1 MARRGFGSL
10 TIGLTTILALFGC
23 TSAEEPPELEREP
36 KQVGTELD
44 AVDASDLQLPLIVEP
59 LELVEPDWDL
69 DVKHLGDVFLS
80 AGSSEDRLD
89 FSAVDSNGTTLW
101 QAQRP
106 TGCTGFTVT
115 ADSEGK
121 PLAVLT
127 DSASDESCS
136 TEVTASAYDLE
147 SGEQRWGPADVPG
160 PLHGPGTV
168 FSPADDDGE
177 TDDGEAVALDSDSGE
192 VADEES
198 STSRVLGEYQGTIL
212 SVDQDTLSA
221 SDGGDTAWEIPLAD
235 HNWSVEGLTAFPEQ
249 VDGLI
254 HLDAHDGSGP
264 VIDAETG
271 DVLDESA
278 SEIARDANSEM
289 IITRDE
295 QGLTVID
302 ETGTNELP
310 VSLPEPVVLEAAVGG
325 LIYLR
330 EGESLRVHNAATG
343 SIARGYP
350 AEGSGIVAVPDV
362 FTSRGVGT
370 LRAGDRTL
378 LATDRVVEESTE
390 G

>member
-1 MARRGFGSL
+1 MGRGRIL
-10 TIGLTTILALFGC
+10 TLAAGLSTALALLGC
-23 TSAEEPPELEREP
+23 TATEEPPDLEREP

-44 AVDASDLQLPLIVEP
+44 AIDASDLQLPLIVEP

-80 AGSSEDRLD
+80 ARSGDARLG

-115 ADSEGK
+115 ADNEGK

-127 DSASDESCS
+127 DSASDESCT

-147 SGEQRWGPADVPG
+147 TGEQRWGPTEVPG
-160 PLHGPGTV
+160 PMQGPGSL
-168 FSPADDDGE
+168 FSSDDG
-177 TDDGEAVALDSDSGE
+177 DEAVALDPDTGE
-192 VADEES
+192 TVEES
-198 STSRVLGEYQGTIL
+198 SNSRVLGEFQGTIL
-212 SVDQDTLSA
+212 SVDEDTLFA
-221 SDGGDTAWEIPLAD
+221 SDEGKTAWKIPLSDHDWNAD
-235 HNWSVEGLTAFPEQ
+235 GLTAFPDQTE
-249 VDGLI
+249 GLI
-254 HLDAHDGSGP
+254 LLDAQDGSGP
-264 VIDAETG
+264 VIDAESG
-271 DVLDESA
+271 DILDDSA

-289 IITRDE
+289 IITRDR

-302 ETGTNELP
+302 AAGTNELP
-310 VSLPEPVVLEAAVGG
+310 VSLPKSVVLEAAVGG

-330 EGESLRVHNAATG
+330 EGETLRVHNAATG

-350 AEGSGIVAVPDV
+350 AKGSGVVAVPDV
-362 FTSRGVGT
+362 FTSKGLGV

-378 LATDRVVEESTE
+378 LATDRVVEESAE
-390 G
+390 GQR

>member
-1 MARRGFGSL
+1 MARRKLFAL
-10 TIGLTTILALFGC
+10 AATLPMALALLGC
-23 TSAEEPPELEREP
+23 TPVEEPPELER
-36 KQVGTELD
+36 GTRPVDTKLD

-69 DVKHLGDVFLS
+69 DVKHLDDVFLS

-101 QAQRP
+101 QVNRP
-106 TGCTGFTVT
+106 VGCTGFAVT
-115 ADSEGK
+115 ADSEGT

-127 DSASDESCS
+127 DSATDESCS

-147 SGEQRWGPADVPG
+147 SGEQRWGPTDVPG
-160 PLHGPGTV
+160 PLQGPGTV
-168 FSPADDDGE
+168 FSPGDDGGD
-177 TDDGEAVALDSDSGE
+177 TDDGEAVALDSDTGE
-192 VADEES
+192 VADEDS
-198 STSRVLGEYQGTIL
+198 STSRVLGEFQGTFL
-212 SVDQDTLSA
+212 SVGQDTLSA
-221 SDGGDTAWEIPLAD
+221 SDGGDTSWEISLAD
-235 HNWSVEGLTAFPEQ
+235 HGWSVEGLTAFPEQ

-254 HLDAHDGSGP
+254 HLDADDGSGP

-278 SEIARDANSEM
+278 SEIAQDANSET

-302 ETGTNELP
+302 ATGTNELP
-310 VSLPEPVVLEAAVGG
+310 VSLPEPVMLEAAVGG

-330 EGESLRVHNAATG
+330 EGASLRVHNAATG
-343 SIARGYP
+343 SVARGYP
-350 AEGSGIVAVPDV
+350 AEGSGIVAVPDL
-362 FTSRGVGT
+362 FTSQGLGT

-378 LATDRVVEESTE
+378 LATDRVVEESAE
-390 G
+390 R

>member
-1 MARRGFGSL
+1 MTRRGLVSL
-10 TIGLTTILALFGC
+10 TIGLTTTLALLGC
-23 TSAEEPPELEREP
+23 TLAEEPPELEREP
-36 KQVGTELD
+36 KQVDTKLD

-59 LELVEPDWDL
+59 LELVEPGWDL

-80 AGSSEDRLD
+80 ADSSEDRLD

-147 SGEQRWGPADVPG
+147 TGEQKWGPTEVPG
-160 PLHGPGTV
+160 PMQGPGTV
-168 FSPADDDGE
+168 FSLADDDGE

-192 VADEES
+192 VADEDS

-212 SVDQDTLSA
+212 SVDEDTLSA
-221 SDGGDTAWEIPLAD
+221 TTGEETVWEIPLSD
-235 HNWSVEGLTAFPEQ
+235 HDWNAENFTAFPDQ

-254 HLDAHDGSGP
+254 HLDAKDGSGP
-264 VIDAETG
+264 VIDAESG
-271 DVLDESA
+271 DVLDDSA
-278 SEIARDANSEM
+278 SEIAHDANSELT
-289 IITRDE
+289 ITRDSH
-295 QGLTVID
+295 GLTVID
-302 ETGTNELP
+302 VTGSNELP
-310 VSLPEPVVLEAAVGG
+310 VSLPKSVVLEAAVGG

-330 EGESLRVHNAATG
+330 EDGTLRVHNAATG

-350 AEGSGIVAVPDV
+350 AKGSGIVAVPDV
-362 FTSRGVGT
+362 FTSKGLGT

-378 LATDRVVEESTE
+378 LATDRVVEESPE

>member
-1 MARRGFGSL
+1 MARRRL
-10 TIGLTTILALFGC
+10 VTMAVGLSTTLALLGC
-23 TSAEEPPELEREP
+23 TSTEEPPEFEREP
-36 KQVGTELD
+36 RQVGTELD
-44 AVDASDLQLPLIVEP
+44 EVDASDLQLPLIVEP
-59 LELVEPDWDL
+59 LELVEPGWDL

-80 AGSSEDRLD
+80 AGSGDDHLD

-106 TGCTGFTVT
+106 TGCTGFSVT
-115 ADSEGK
+115 ADSEGT

-127 DSASDESCS
+127 DSSSDKTCD
-136 TEVTASAYDLE
+136 TEVTATAYDLE
-147 SGEQRWGPADVPG
+147 TGEQRWGPSDVPG
-160 PLHGPGTV
+160 PMQGPGVV
-168 FSPADDDGE
+168 FSAADEGE
-177 TDDGEAVALDSDSGE
+177 TVALDPDTGE
-192 VADEES
+192 VASAES

-212 SVDQDTLSA
+212 SVGQDTLSA
-221 SDGGDTAWEIPLAD
+221 SDGGDTAWEISLAD
-235 HNWSVEGLTAFPEQ
+235 HGWSVEGLTAFPEQ

-254 HLDAHDGSGP
+254 HLDADDGSGP
-264 VIDAETG
+264 VIDAESG

-325 LIYLR
+325 LIFLR

-350 AEGSGIVAVPDV
+350 AEGSGIVAVPDL
-362 FTSRGVGT
+362 FTSQGLGT

-378 LATDRVVEESTE
+378 LATDRVVKDVPEQ
-390 G
+390 